1 MRVFVSYSHDS
12 PDHMDRVLGLCNRL
26 RADGVDGVIDQYEIS
41 PAQGWPRW
49 THAQIENAKYV
60 LVVCTETYARR
71 FNGIEPTGKGLGAKW
86 EGAVIT
92 QSLYDAEAGNDKF
105 IPILFSAHDAPHIP
119 TVLRGVT
126 NYDVTTDA
134 GYWRLYRRLTNQP
147 EVAKPLLGEL
157 KPLPP
162 LERQQEFI
170 PLSGGDSAGRTYG
183 RGGEPN
189 EQEARDSR
197 RKSPKKL
204 HLLLLTL
211 PTVLV
216 GIAVLV
222 LLNWRIPTHIR
233 AELTARKV
241 VFMLGGSDR
250 SPIINSL
257 GLKSISIEKFNLV
270 RFKPE
275 SLSVFS
281 LLSEPIVIKSKDERF
296 QSSVSFTAT
305 PGGPPNPFT
314 MGDVMA
320 EPSSEVTLEMTE
332 DGYDLIMRID
342 GQHSS
347 GNISVAGPFTV
358 GIDQCEVSGIVESS
372 SVDAF
377 INVLAKLQRDTSIE
391 FDGRPDS
398 LLLTMTVPPERAAG
412 LFPRGNI
419 PVTAIR
425 FEQQSE
431 QNGAVIS
438 SLSKVGELS
447 YPSYEKIGKRSFA
460 ATDFVSIGGLSRFS
474 IEEVKLDPEAKGIV
488 LTLQGV
494 ADKVTTGTPDF
505 KVDQRLTAYDAV
517 SNNHQVLVLFAIVCW
532 VSGTS
537 VGAYK
542 LLKGGA
548 E

>member
-1 MRVFVSYSHDS
+1 
-12 PDHMDRVLGLCNRL
+12 
-26 RADGVDGVIDQYEIS
+26 
-41 PAQGWPRW
+41 
-49 THAQIENAKYV
+49 
-60 LVVCTETYARR
+60 VVCTETYARR
-71 FNGIEPTGKGLGAKW
+71 FNGTEPAGKGLGAKW

-105 IPILFSAHDAPHIP
+105 IPVLFSPQDALHIP

-126 NYDVTTDA
+126 SYDVTTDG

-147 EVAKPLLGEL
+147 EVAKPPLGEF
-157 KPLPP
+157 KPLSP

-170 PLSGGDSAGRTYG
+170 PLSGGDGAGRTEG
-183 RGGEPN
+183 RGGEAD
-189 EQEARDSR
+189 EQR
-197 RKSPKKL
+197 RRERSKRKAPKRL
-204 HLLLLTL
+204 HLLLLAL
-211 PTVLV
+211 PTVL
-216 GIAVLV
+216 AVVVVFV

-233 AELTARKV
+233 AEMTARRV
-241 VFMLGGSDR
+241 VFTLGGADR
-250 SPIINSL
+250 SAIINSL
-257 GLKSISIEKFNLV
+257 GLKFISIEKFNFV

-275 SLSVFS
+275 SLSVLS
-281 LLSEPIVIKSKDERF
+281 LLSELVVIKSKDERF
-296 QSSVSFTAT
+296 QSSVSFSAA

-314 MGDVMA
+314 MGDVLA
-320 EPSSEVTLEMTE
+320 EPSSEVTLETTE
-332 DGYDLIMRID
+332 DAYDLIMRID

-347 GNISVAGPFTV
+347 GNISAAGPFKV
-358 GIDQCEVSGIVESS
+358 GIDQCEVSGIGDSS
-372 SVDAF
+372 SAEASV
-377 INVLAKLQRDTSIE
+377 NLLAKLLRDTSIE

-431 QNGAVIS
+431 QDGAVVS
-438 SLSKVGELS
+438 SLSKGGELS
-447 YPSYEKIGKRSFA
+447 YPGYEKIGKRGFA
-460 ATDFVSIGGLSRFS
+460 STDFISLGGLDRFS
-474 IEEVKLDPEAKGIV
+474 IEEVRLDPEAKGIV

-517 SNNHQVLVLFAIVCW
+517 SNNHQILVLFAIVCW
-532 VSGTS
+532 VFGTS

-542 LLKGGA
+542 LFKGGD